1 MKDQINIHL
10 AALTDDIVTWRRHL
24 HQHPELS
31 FQEYETTRYITDMLT
46 QLAIPFR
53 SVSDT
58 GVIGFINGNG
68 KSDRTLALRADIDA
82 LPITEENDVVYK
94 SLHTGIMHACGH
106 DFHTATLLGVA
117 TILKKMEQ
125 QLDGNIILIFQAA
138 EEKIP
143 GGAQAVVASGV
154 LDVPNLIG
162 VIGQHVSPKIEVGK
176 FGYRAGK
183 FMASSDELYIDIK
196 GKGGHGAQPHLNID
210 PVSISAQLI
219 VTLQQI
225 VSRYANPAIPTVLS
239 FGKVIANGAANVIPD
254 TVHLEGTFRTMDE
267 SWREKALSLMENI
280 IKELPQTLGAEV
292 EVEIRRGYPALFNN
306 ELLIQKIKK
315 AALSVFAPEQITET
329 DLWMAAEDFAYYA
342 KHYPAAFYLIGTK
355 CPEKNL
361 TAELHNPHFNI
372 DEDILPESVRM
383 MTNVAVTLINDKAL

>member
-1 MKDQINIHL
+1 MKDQINNHVSAL
-10 AALTDDIVTWRRHL
+10 ADDIITWRRHL

-31 FQEYETTRYITDMLT
+31 FEEYETTLYITDKLK

-53 SVSDT
+53 SVSET

-68 KSDRTLALRADIDA
+68 KSDKTLALRADIDA

-94 SLHTGIMHACGH
+94 SLHTGVMHACGH

-292 EVEIRRGYPALFNN
+292 KVEVRRGYPALLNN

-315 AALSVFAPEQITET
+315 AALAVFAEEQITDT

-342 KHYPAAFYLIGTK
+342 KQYPAAFYLIGTK

-383 MTNVAVTLINDKAL
+383 MTNLAVALINE